1 MPDLDALE
9 SSLSPSS
16 PGRSL
21 PSTVGSHFYLV
32 RLLISRLSTED
43 ADNRTLWETQ
53 SLNISFYVLQKKK
66 KKQKNKALKALA
78 MSLTLRLFW
87 SWWSGAT
94 SLGSLCSTI
103 SMITLPLQ
111 RDLTFGSL
119 VGIKIYEKCFCFP
132 QIRVQEIKT
141 LSRQV

>member
-1 MPDLDALE
+1 MPDLDAPE

-16 PGRSL
+16 PGTSL

-32 RLLISRLSTED
+32 RLLISRLSPED

-53 SLNISFYVLQKKK
+53 SLNISFYMLKKK
-66 KKQKNKALKALA
+66 NQGPKSSGNELNSQAVV
-78 MSLTLRLFW
+78 R
-87 SWWSGAT
+87 WSGAA
-94 SLGSLCSTI
+94 SLGCLCNAI

-141 LSRQV
+141 SSRQV

>member
-9 SSLSPSS
+9 SSLIPSS

-53 SLNISFYVLQKKK
+53 SLSISFYVLQKKK
-66 KKQKNKALKALA
+66 KKQQPGPKSSGNELNSQAVLVLVVRSHIPGVSMQHHFNDHTA
-78 MSLTLRLFW
+78 SSERSYFW
-87 SWWSGAT
+87 F
-94 SLGSLCSTI
+94 
-103 SMITLPLQ
+103 
-111 RDLTFGSL
+111 FGWYQN
-119 VGIKIYEKCFCFP
+119 I
-132 QIRVQEIKT
+132 
-141 LSRQV
+141 